1 MNYSTQMEA
10 AKNGEIT
17 GEMKIVAEK
26 EGISPES
33 LRSLVADGKLL
44 FRATGITDVF
54 LRMESEP
61 LSEQKLM

>member
-33 LRSLVADGKLL
+33 LRSLVADGKVIIP
-44 FRATGITDVF
+44 RNRNHRCISPNGVGA
-54 LRMESEP
+54 
-61 LSEQKLM
+61 LSPNKN